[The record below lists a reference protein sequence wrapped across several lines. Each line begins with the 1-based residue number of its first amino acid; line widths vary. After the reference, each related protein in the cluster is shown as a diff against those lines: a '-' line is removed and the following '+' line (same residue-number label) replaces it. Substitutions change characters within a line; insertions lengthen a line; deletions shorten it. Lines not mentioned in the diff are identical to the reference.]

1 MLVTS
6 YKSLQSFTNLVSILE
21 QLKYVVVDFT
31 NILNVGKV
39 NAHWMVVCYVHVKRF
54 WHVNCRM
61 SNFLCLYKSKW
72 YNMSNLQTAPVQQ
85 LFVHVN
91 ELLILPMII
100 INTIDFVVNIHSEGN
115 TI

>member
-54 WHVNCRM
+54 
-61 SNFLCLYKSKW
+61 
-72 YNMSNLQTAPVQQ
+72 
-85 LFVHVN
+85 
-91 ELLILPMII
+91 
-100 INTIDFVVNIHSEGN
+100 
-115 TI
+115 